1 MLTIPS
7 DTAGTTGSSG
17 AAAEGLSGDLNADVR
32 DAASSYRDPAGAV
45 QQDKFVDA
53 VKGNSALPNSIGS
66 LAEGNVPG
74 FTKFKDSF
82 KPESEKDPNA
92 GRLPGLSPT
101 TAPA

>member
-1 MLTIPS
+1 M
-7 DTAGTTGSSG
+7 
-17 AAAEGLSGDLNADVR
+17 SGDLNADVR
-32 DAASSYRDPAGAV
+32 DAATSYRDPAGAV

-66 LAEGNVPG
+66 LADGNMPG

-92 GRLPGLSPT
+92 GRQVELSPV
-101 TAPA
+101 TAPP